1 LKKLICVLFLLL
13 ATPITFA
20 EEVPVVSATEEASAI
35 NEAVLISDDWKIV
48 PKVAKE
54 DNPELSY
61 TIKATYPQI
70 EGQNLSTQAL
80 TFNKLVSNM
89 ADQEVQQF
97 KKYVAADMP
106 HMQTLPTEMR
116 NNSLQ
121 IEYDID
127 VVKPGP
133 KTLISVRLKV
143 EGMQAGR
150 AHPYHVH
157 QVLNFDLST
166 GKVLT
171 LNDLFKPKTKYLA
184 IIANVAKQKLN
195 EKLTD
200 KWMIAEGT
208 QPLAKNF
215 KNWNLENDGIL
226 ITFDEYQVAPYASG
240 AQEVEVSYADLKN
253 MLSPRSVIYPC
264 AQDPKSCS
272 ITKAKV

>member
-1 LKKLICVLFLLL
+1 MKKLIYLLFLLL

-20 EEVPVVSATEEASAI
+20 AEVPVASATQETSAI
-35 NEAVLISDDWKIV
+35 NEAILISDDWKIV
-48 PKVAKE
+48 PKVDKE
-54 DNPELSY
+54 ESSESSY

-70 EGQNLSTQAL
+70 EGENLSIQAQE
-80 TFNKLVSNM
+80 FNKLISNL
-89 ADQEVQQF
+89 ANQEVQQF

-106 HMQTLPTEMR
+106 HMQTLPAEIR

-121 IEYDID
+121 TEYDID
-127 VVKPGP
+127 VVKPGT
-133 KTLISVRLKV
+133 KTLISVRLTV

-157 QVLNFDLST
+157 HVLNFDLTT

-171 LNDLFKPKTKYLA
+171 LNDLFKAKTKYLNV
-184 IIANVAKQKLN
+184 IANIATKKLN

-208 QPLAKNF
+208 KPLAKNF

-226 ITFDEYQVAPYASG
+226 ITFDEYQVAPYVNG
-240 AQEVEVSYADLKN
+240 AQEVEISYADLKN
-253 MLSPRSVIYPC
+253 ILSPQSVIYTCVKNPN
-264 AQDPKSCS
+264 SCS